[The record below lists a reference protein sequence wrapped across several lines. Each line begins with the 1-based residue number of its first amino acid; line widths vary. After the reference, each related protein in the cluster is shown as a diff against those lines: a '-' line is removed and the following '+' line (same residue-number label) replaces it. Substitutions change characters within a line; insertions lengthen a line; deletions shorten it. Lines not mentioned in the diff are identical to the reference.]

1 MLCLPEIRLKKI
13 CDALFEYLIT
23 NLKENMK
30 KKTENLSYLYLLY
43 HKDENDE
50 TPSVNYENAKALFLR
65 EKDNPRAFCIRPVF
79 DRQRSGLPT
88 IHIVVPQDTEDLRQI
103 GDIEGEQYEEI
114 LNEKIER
121 GYQTQF
127 TLVSTSEN
135 IQEVL
140 TLNYVLRA
148 LLLGATA
155 QLSVVGFINPTFS
168 VQDFSIRQEI
178 LPVGAYS
185 KGLIMIATYIE
196 SVPEVG
202 KQDGVTKLIFDL
214 DKILY

>member
-13 CDALFEYLIT
+13 CDALFEYLIS
-23 NLKENMK
+23 NLKENIQK
-30 KKTENLSYLYLLY
+30 ETENLSYLYLLY
-43 HKDENDE
+43 HKDENDK

-65 EKDNPRAFCIRPVF
+65 EKDNPRAFCVRPVF
-79 DRQRSGLPT
+79 DRQRAGLPT

-103 GDIEGEQYEEI
+103 GDIEGEQYGEI

-155 QLSVVGFINPTFS
+155 QLSIVGFINPTFS

-202 KQDGVTKLIFDL
+202 KQDEVTKLIFNL
-214 DKILY
+214 EKIFY